1 MVAAGIR
8 ELLPTRLDATDTEKD
23 KATHVFASNLVKDAI
38 KKLNE
43 FSIEPT
49 VSRVQR
55 EDSRLPDLPATVTD
69 PSAIKRRES
78 LEYYWRGLRD
88 RGDHKQLCLLKVET
102 DPEGRPWRTSVMYT
116 S

>member
-23 KATHVFASNLVKDAI
+23 KATDVFASNLVKDAI

-69 PSAIKRRES
+69 PAPSKGANR
-78 LEYYWRGLRD
+78 
-88 RGDHKQLCLLKVET
+88 
-102 DPEGRPWRTSVMYT
+102 WRTIGVDYAIAVITSSSVC
-116 S
+116 